1 MANIELKNIS
11 HSYQMERCSELPL
24 DCDLDTEFVIKDL
37 DLTWEEGSANALLG
51 PSGCGKTTILNII
64 SGLLKPTV
72 GKILYDGKDVTELSP
87 EKRHISQVFQFP
99 VVYDTISVY
108 KNLAFPLKNAGVPKG
123 ETKRKVHEIAEIL
136 DLTHVL
142 HKSAGKISQAEKQ
155 KVSLGRGIIRDDT
168 VAILFDE
175 PLTVI
180 DPKEKYVLRRKI
192 REVQKALNITTV
204 YVTHDQHEALTFAN
218 KVTVIKDGRVI
229 QTGSPGE
236 LHAEPESPFIGYFIG
251 SPGMNLLD
259 CSLKEDHLAFGE
271 FDLPI
276 SDRIKSALN
285 NVGKELVFGI
295 RPEFVVASNEAREGW
310 IQWKTNLVENVGNYQ
325 LLTLASNGIQ
335 IKTRVPEHMSVSD
348 GDPIWA
354 QFPEERI
361 KLFQNDKRIY

>member
-1 MANIELKNIS
+1 MANIELKSIS
-11 HSYQMERCSELPL
+11 HSYQMERCNEIPL
-24 DCDLDTEFVIKDL
+24 DCDIDSEFVIKDL

-72 GKILYDGKDVTELSP
+72 GKILYDGRDVTELSP

-108 KNLAFPLKNAGVPKG
+108 KNLAFPLKNAGVPKNDI
-123 ETKRKVHEIAEIL
+123 KRKVHEIAEIL
-136 DLTHVL
+136 DLENVL
-142 HKSAGKISQAEKQ
+142 HKSAGKITQAEKQ

-180 DPKEKYVLRRKI
+180 DPKEKYILRRKI
-192 REVQKALNITTV
+192 REVQKALNITTI

-229 QTGSPGE
+229 QTGKPSE

-251 SPGMNLLD
+251 SPGMNLLN
-259 CSLKEDHLAFGE
+259 CSFKEGHLAFGE
-271 FDLPI
+271 FDLPV
-276 SDRIKSALN
+276 SDQIKSKLGSETAD
-285 NVGKELVFGI
+285 LVFGI
-295 RPEFVVASNEAREGW
+295 RPEFVVAANEPHDGW
-310 IQWKTNLVENVGNYQ
+310 IQWKTTLVENVGNYQ

-335 IKTRVPEHMSVSD
+335 IKTRVDEHVEVAD
-348 GDPIWA
+348 GDPIWV

-361 KLFQNDKRIY
+361 KLFKNDKRIY